1 MQRKAHPEW
10 SEPQLTAAAKAS
22 YEAASTEWLVQ
33 TLRTCRSIRP
43 KARWGFYGYPIE
55 VLYDVGNSSSAMVA
69 YAERQL
75 PVFRESG
82 GLYPSLYLP
91 SSTLCMPPRL
101 TPIRAS
107 HGYYSDSLKG
117 LSFVI

>member
-1 MQRKAHPEW
+1 MQRNAHPEW
-10 SEPQLTAAAKAS
+10 SEPQLVAAAKAS

-33 TLRTCRSIRP
+33 TLRTCRSLRP

-91 SSTLCMPPRL
+91 SSTLCRQD
-101 TPIRAS
+101 S
-107 HGYYSDSLKG
+107 HPSHRT
-117 LSFVI
+117 